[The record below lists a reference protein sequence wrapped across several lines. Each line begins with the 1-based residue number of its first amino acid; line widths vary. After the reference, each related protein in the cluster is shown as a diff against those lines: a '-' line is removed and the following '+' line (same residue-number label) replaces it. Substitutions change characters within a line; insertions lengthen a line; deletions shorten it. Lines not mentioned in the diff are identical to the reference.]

1 MLSEGPVTMVRQ
13 RSARQHKQPVN
24 QLAHG
29 EATLGERVA
38 DNAASGIG
46 SWWFLAIQSVII
58 AVWIAINSVEF
69 FTHKWDIYPFIL
81 LNLAFTIQAAFTGP
95 VLLLSGNRQAQ
106 KDRLRLE
113 HTAEVAEAAE
123 KATLEILSEIER
135 NTEATLKVLDHLKK
149 RRAGQGGAE
158 AEAPPP
164 PAPPTHTPRRLP
176 PSPHHPPRAH

>member
-1 MLSEGPVTMVRQ
+1 MSVDSSVTT
-13 RSARQHKQPVN
+13 ARERVASQHKHPVN
-24 QLAHG
+24 QLFHD

-38 DNAASGIG
+38 DNAAAGIG
-46 SWWFLAIQSVII
+46 SWWFLGVQSVF
-58 AVWIAINSVEF
+58 IAIWIVLNSIEF

-123 KATLEILSEIER
+123 KATLEILEEIER
-135 NTEATLKVLDHLKK
+135 NTEATLQVLDHLKK
-149 RRAGQGGAE
+149 RRAARG
-158 AEAPPP
+158 
-164 PAPPTHTPRRLP
+164 T
-176 PSPHHPPRAH
+176 

>member
-1 MLSEGPVTMVRQ
+1 MAVETSAPTARQ
-13 RSARQHKQPVN
+13 RVARQHKHPVN
-24 QLAHG
+24 QLFHD

-38 DNAASGIG
+38 DKASSGIG
-46 SWWFLAIQSVII
+46 SWWFLGIQSVFIVI
-58 AVWIAINSVEF
+58 WIVLNTIEF

-123 KATLEILSEIER
+123 KATLEILEEIER
-135 NTEATLKVLDHLKK
+135 NTEATLQVLEHLKK
-149 RRAGQGGAE
+149 RRAARGA
-158 AEAPPP
+158 
-164 PAPPTHTPRRLP
+164 
-176 PSPHHPPRAH
+176 